1 MINKSN
7 IEKKI
12 FSPDEEVCTHA
23 ILEMV
28 LNSDYEE
35 VDWVSNI
42 LIKLTESENP
52 TISGLALVCFG
63 HLARLHKY
71 IGERERII
79 GILRDFQK
87 SPLIELRG
95 RAEDA
100 LDDIKIFLG

>member
-42 LIKLTESENP
+42 LIKLTESED
-52 TISGLALVCFG
+52 
-63 HLARLHKY
+63 
-71 IGERERII
+71 RERII